1 VTPFAI
7 FGLGA
12 NEVVALL
19 TLSALPAALVAL
31 YSLLSG
37 YVARQAKR
45 RGYSFW
51 LWFFANFVTLNPLLV
66 LIVLAVLPDVRKM
79 ALRRQLLA
87 ELEAR
92 LAAGPRP
99 AAPTSGPAVPAYSVG
114 DQPTVVPP
122 HLRSIGDEETRA

>member
-1 VTPFAI
+1 MTPI
-7 FGLGA
+7 PLSDPRLR
-12 NEVVALL
+12 EVVLL
-19 TLSALPAALVAL
+19 VARIAPVLGLVAVFALVA
-31 YSLLSG
+31 G
-37 YVARQAKR
+37 YVARQARR

>member
-1 VTPFAI
+1 MIPFA
-7 FGLGA
+7 FFDLGPQ
-12 NEVVALL
+12 EVTALL
-19 TLSALPAALVAL
+19 VVGAVPAVAAFL
-31 YSLLSG
+31 AG

-66 LIVLAVLPDVRKM
+66 LIVLAVLPDARKM
-79 ALRRQLLA
+79 ALRRKLLA
-87 ELEAR
+87 ELEAK
-92 LAAGPRP
+92 LARRP
-99 AAPTSGPAVPAYSVG
+99 TPSAPPPGPAVPALSVG